1 MEVGEV
7 ERSAQSSSISWS
19 GTRLN
24 WNKSNY
30 GFSMKG
36 KKIFATRLF
45 SSTNIHLLKCLPGCR
60 SH

>member
-1 MEVGEV
+1 MEVGEVELAKV

-30 GFSMKG
+30 GFFMKR

-45 SSTNIHLLKCLPGCR
+45 SSINIH
-60 SH
+60 